1 MLLEVNYVFSRGFA
15 HENLSCNK
23 CLDRKQM
30 YQKKLG
36 ELCSTFSNIF
46 MILIFKFFFYS
57 VLNDKLVKEHIQP
70 YTLAQ
75 QKGVPIP

>member
-1 MLLEVNYVFSRGFA
+1 M
-15 HENLSCNK
+15 
-23 CLDRKQM
+23 
-30 YQKKLG
+30 G

-46 MILIFKFFFYS
+46 MTLIFKFFFYS

-75 QKGVPIP
+75 KKGVPIP